1 MQNAVKAEV
10 FLQSLALAV
19 ARNNVGA
26 AIPIHQVMKSEG
38 LTLAEYHDIE
48 LNPTFQRHL
57 AKYEQEL
64 TDSGFSFEAKCKLLA
79 EDMLPGF
86 YNLGRDMDTPAPVR
100 AKIMESLVKWGK
112 LEPKTD
118 VMAGGSA
125 GFSININLTQPEMA
139 TISLVPTNSD
149 DSEEGLDLE
158 GEFSAESDENDDSSG
173 VLSISDTLAELE
185 ALDPNEEF
193 TETPESQPEED
204 FIPQPTTFGDVV
216 PLRRPDSTQRE
227 LMQLSAWANDFLEGG
242 DEASVELEF
251 TDNDYDDEED

>member
-64 TDSGFSFEAKCKLLA
+64 TDSGFSF

-158 GEFSAESDENDDSSG
+158 GEFSDENDDSSG

-227 LMQLSAWANDFLEGG
+227 MMQLSAWANDFLEGG

>member
-38 LTLAEYHDIE
+38 LTLTEYHDIE

-125 GFSININLTQPEMA
+125 GFSININLTQPDAA
-139 TISLVPTNSD
+139 TISLVPNND
-149 DSEEGLDLE
+149 EEGLDLE
-158 GEFSAESDENDDSSG
+158 GEYDENVENDG
-173 VLSISDTLAELE
+173 LLSISDTLAELE
-185 ALDPNEEF
+185 ALDPNEKF
-193 TETPESQPEED
+193 TETPESAPEED
-204 FIPQPTTFGDVV
+204 FIAQPTTFGDVV

-227 LMQLSAWANDFLEGG
+227 MMQLSAWANDFLEGG